1 MERLTKSDER
11 GFLLTYLNDDTGL
24 PNIITKGN
32 PYYKV
37 IERLKAYEDT
47 GLEPCEIPVLLD
59 RLKRASEQ
67 WNIWCDA
74 YQKDVPVWVP
84 VTERLP
90 EGGQDVLVCTGNGW
104 ILVAWY
110 GTNGKSWHI
119 TPTGITHDDII
130 AWMPLPEPYRPE
142 APREA
147 GAEAVQGAAVPVL
160 HPAT

>member
-1 MERLTKSDER
+1 MERLTKVDDQGR
-11 GFLLTYLNDDTGL
+11 LLAYSTSDTGL
-24 PNIITKGN
+24 PAIIMKGN
-32 PYYKV
+32 PYREL

-90 EGGQDVLVCTGNGW
+90 EIVEPVLITVWDKDVTIGTWYGNRWGTALRYNEDVL
-104 ILVAWY
+104 
-110 GTNGKSWHI
+110 
-119 TPTGITHDDII
+119 
-130 AWMPLPEPYRPE
+130 AWMPRPEPYRPQE
-142 APREA
+142 LEEA
-147 GAEAVQGAAVPVL
+147 GQDAAAPVL
-160 HPAT
+160 QSAT